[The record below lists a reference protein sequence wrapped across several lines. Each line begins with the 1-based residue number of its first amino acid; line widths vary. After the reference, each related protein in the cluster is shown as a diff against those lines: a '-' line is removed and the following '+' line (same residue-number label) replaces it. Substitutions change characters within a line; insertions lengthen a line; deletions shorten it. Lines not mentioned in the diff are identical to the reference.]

1 MEFIASGAMNTGGT
15 EYPCVARATRPER
28 KLVLKEGETLGLVKS
43 KWRILIMVLTL
54 ERGQKLKPAVA
65 DTVERRLPSVST
77 YTLARVQG
85 CIENHDAKL
94 KEDDSSR

>member
-1 MEFIASGAMNTGGT
+1 
-15 EYPCVARATRPER
+15 
-28 KLVLKEGETLGLVKS
+28 
-43 KWRILIMVLTL
+43 MVLTL

-77 YTLARVQG
+77 YTLACVQG